1 MCGLLDNL
9 TRRRLSLRL
18 VRGHS
23 TAASGARA
31 RLLLALNREVSGAE
45 NSENPVASPLPLSG
59 PTGSGRATR
68 AAGYARAAVET
79 FRPYQWVKNALVFVP
94 LAAAHRLGD
103 GPLLAAAART
113 FVAFSLCAASVYV
126 LNDLIDAPSDRLH
139 PHKRA
144 RPVACGR
151 LPPRLALALVP
162 LLAGAALAVG
172 SPLDIR
178 VDGVLTIYFI
188 EMLWYTLRLRAIVL
202 LDALALAVGYALRV
216 AAGAFAVHVL
226 PSSWLL
232 AFCVFLFFSL
242 ALIKRYAEL
251 ALMRGRD
258 GTAAHARDYLAEDQ
272 ELILPLGVST
282 GTLAVLVLALYLS
295 ASHGAARYHQSG
307 FIWLVCVLLL
317 YWVSHMWL
325 AAHRGRMTDDPLVF
339 ALRDRASQILIVLM
353 GVAAWI
359 AV

>member
-1 MCGLLDNL
+1 MPFD
-9 TRRRLSLRL
+9 SLKC
-18 VRGHS
+18 S
-23 TAASGARA
+23 
-31 RLLLALNREVSGAE
+31 
-45 NSENPVASPLPLSG
+45 SEQATPPRPLSG
-59 PTGSGRATR
+59 PVGHGRVSR
-68 AAGYARAAVET
+68 ALGYARAALET
-79 FRPYQWVKNALVFVP
+79 VRPHQWVKNTLVFVP

-103 GPLLAAAART
+103 GPLLAAAALT

-126 LNDLIDAPSDRLH
+126 FNDMVDAPSDRLH
-139 PHKRA
+139 PHKNA
-144 RPVACGR
+144 RPLACGR
-151 LPPRLALALVP
+151 LPRGIGMTLVPALA
-162 LLAGAALAVG
+162 AAALAVG

-178 VDGVLTIYFI
+178 VDAILAVYLV
-188 EMLWYTLRLRAIVL
+188 EMLAYTLWLRAVVL
-202 LDALALAVGYALRV
+202 LDTLALAVGYALRV

-258 GTAAHARDYLAEDQ
+258 GPTAHARDYLLEDQ
-272 ELILPLGVST
+272 ELILALGVST

-295 ASHGAARYHQSG
+295 TPHAEVRYHQAG
-307 FIWLVCVLLL
+307 FIWLVCVFLL

-325 AAHRGRMTDDPLVF
+325 TAHRGRMTDDPLVF
-339 ALRDRASQILIVLM
+339 ALKDRTSQILIVLM
-353 GVAAWI
+353 GAAAWM